1 VQFSTKRDAPFLA
14 PVEAVVIGLG
24 MRVVELAVSH
34 HHGSVQARIIVYKK
48 EGIGVNDCSKV
59 HRSIQARFELTF
71 PGQDI
76 YIEVASPGVERNIKD
91 ASEFPVFI
99 GRGVTCY
106 RTDISDWTSGIIADA
121 DENRVILRA
130 RAGLVELPYG
140 NIAKAKLDY
149 SQEVEH

>member
-1 VQFSTKRDAPFLA
+1 VQFSTKRDNPFID
-14 PVEAVVIGLG
+14 PIETVVTGLG
-24 MRVVELAVSH
+24 MCIVEIAVSR
-34 HHGSVQARIIVYKK
+34 HHGSVQARIVVYKK

-59 HRSIQARFELTF
+59 HRSIQARFELAF

-76 YIEVASPGVERNIKD
+76 YLEVASPGVDRNIKD

-130 RAGLVELPYG
+130 RADLVELPYG

-149 SQEVEH
+149 SQEVEP